1 MPKAKHSLTLAI
13 SAWARL
19 FMRRAMDLYVP
30 EGVPFGHV
38 WFSTKQI
45 GPLRS
50 PNVYEIPQTQIRG

>member
-1 MPKAKHSLTLAI
+1 
-13 SAWARL
+13 
-19 FMRRAMDLYVP
+19 MDLYVP